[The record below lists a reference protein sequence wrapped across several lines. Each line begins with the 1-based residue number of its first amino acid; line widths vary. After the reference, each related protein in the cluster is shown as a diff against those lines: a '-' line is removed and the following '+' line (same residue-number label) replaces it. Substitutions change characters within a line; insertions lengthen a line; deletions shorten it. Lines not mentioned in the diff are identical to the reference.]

1 MPFVANGFTATI
13 QLPHKTPIHFP
24 VTGNTR
30 SRSDLAKRSAAL
42 EVIKLLHQLGELTE
56 DLKVKNRE
64 KVDLLDEDNDE
75 DDLIDEEGRSGAR
88 KYYKVYPPLMMT
100 DKSNDKVFLH
110 IIELKLVKPIQNP
123 RYKLHFPETD
133 SHSLGLLTSSPLPLI
148 GPLEIFGPSGLV
160 HVHLRVKWKPIT
172 MSKELQH
179 LAQRFHDYIFSH
191 CLQQTSL
198 LEQETSSLPLIVPV
212 FSKNSHKHEDS
223 RGIDWSMCENIIRYK
238 NTNLVYNL
246 AQLSKTFSYFQ
257 CFQDLVLYPLVLETT
272 GPGHYFIEE
281 VSPDLSVSTVME
293 GLGMSMKEYHKVHHQ
308 TKIKNHHQHL
318 IRISSASKDL
328 YMFSPGGEPVADGK
342 KRTYRSY
349 KVGELMAVEPIPA
362 GLWKQ
367 AQMLPWILRRVY
379 SLISALQFVNISW
392 TEKQLSFDG
401 IHSVKDD
408 VQLRSKMEMEEM
420 MFFLIRNS
428 RFRDT
433 DSSPSPGQI
442 VQALTLA
449 SAGDNW
455 DMERLEI
462 LGDAFLKYSTTIFLY
477 YKMTDTCDE
486 GDLTAAR
493 SRIVGNKN
501 LMKIA
506 KTLGLANCDI
516 VSHPMD
522 PVKTWIPPGYSSSSL
537 DDFDTIEDRI
547 VSLDNQME
555 SWQVGQLAK
564 LLKKEDLENLRNGN
578 VTDEELIALVKERK
592 KKHEQTGGVPLRSY
606 RILSD
611 KSQADCIEAMMGC
624 YLYNCGME
632 MCLDFMASIGI
643 NLDSGADI
651 SDVFKRVR
659 DKNNNHYTHFKPQ
672 KDAFVNEAA
681 RLEIVR
687 FNKLINKLGVEEIE
701 NTVGYTF
708 KEKSFLLEAFTHPSY
723 EDNRLTHSYE
733 KLEFLG
739 DAVLDYLVSC
749 YIFTHTSADPGR
761 LTDIRSALV
770 CNNMFA
776 SLLTDSNLDKFI
788 LHCNPGILNKINA
801 YLDIRYENRSKSF
814 DSTMKQFN
822 EDDVPEM
829 ELIEVPKVLGDVL
842 EAIIGAIYIDSGHD
856 LETVWNV
863 YLRLC
868 PNLEAVV
875 KDPPQNMKKELLE
888 KYPSGVKFS
897 KARVEADMVFIEAEV
912 DVGASHKKI
921 FRGRGKNKTLATLAA
936 CKCALRELSRK

>member
-1 MPFVANGFTATI
+1 M
-13 QLPHKTPIHFP
+13 
-24 VTGNTR
+24 
-30 SRSDLAKRSAAL
+30 
-42 EVIKLLHQLGELTE
+42 HQLGELTE

-64 KVDLLDEDNDE
+64 KVELLDDDDE
-75 DDLIDEEGRSGAR
+75 DDFVDEEGRSGAR
-88 KYYKVYPPLMMT
+88 KYYKVYPPSLLT
-100 DKSNDKVFLH
+100 DNSGDEVFLH
-110 IIELKLVKPIQNP
+110 IIELKLMTPIQKP

-160 HVHLRVKWKPIT
+160 HVHLRVKWKPIL
-172 MSKELQH
+172 MNKEFKELA
-179 LAQRFHDYIFSH
+179 LGFHDFIFTH
-191 CLQQTSL
+191 CLQLTSFL
-198 LEQETSSLPLIVPV
+198 DQETSSLPLIVPV
-212 FSKNSHKHEDS
+212 FSKNEKKFDDS
-223 RGIDWSMCENIIRYK
+223 RVIDWKMCENIMKYRNSK
-238 NTNLVYNL
+238 LGYNL
-246 AQLSKTFSYFQ
+246 AQLSKTFHYFE
-257 CFQDLVLYPLVLETT
+257 CFQDLVLYPLVPEPT

-281 VSPDLSVSTVME
+281 VSPDLTVSTVME
-293 GLGMSMKEYHKVHHQ
+293 GLGMSMKEYYRVHHQ
-308 TKIKNHHQHL
+308 TKIRNHHQHL

-349 KVGELMAVEPIPA
+349 RVGELMAVEPIPA

-367 AQMLPWILRRVY
+367 SQMLPWILRRVY
-379 SLISALQFVNISW
+379 SLISALQFVDISW

-401 IHSVKDD
+401 IHSVTND
-408 VQLRSKMEMEEM
+408 VQLRSKREMEEM
-420 MFFLIRNS
+420 MIFLIKNS

-433 DSSPSPGQI
+433 ESSPSPGQI

-462 LGDAFLKYSTTIFLY
+462 LGDSFLKYSTTIFLY

-493 SRIVGNKN
+493 SKIVGNKN

-506 KTLGLANCDI
+506 KNLGLANCDI

-522 PVKTWIPPGYSSSSL
+522 PVKTWIPPGYTSSHL
-537 DDFDTIEDRI
+537 DEFDTIEDRI
-547 VSLDNQME
+547 VHLDSRMDT
-555 SWQVGQLAK
+555 WQIGQVAK
-564 LLKKEDLENLRNGN
+564 LLKKDDLEKLRCGN
-578 VTDEELIALVKERK
+578 ITDEELIDLVRDRK
-592 KKHEQTGGVPLRSY
+592 KKHEQTGGVHLRSY

-611 KSQADCIEAMMGC
+611 KSQADCIEAMLGC

-643 NLDSGADI
+643 NLDSKSDI

-659 DKNNNHYTHFKPQ
+659 EQNNNHYTHFLPQ

-681 RLEIVR
+681 RLETVR
-687 FNKLINKLGVEEIE
+687 FKKLIKKLGVEEIE
-701 NTVGYTF
+701 KTVGYTF

-801 YLDIRYENRSKSF
+801 YLDIQYETRSKSCF
-814 DSTMKQFN
+814 DSTIKQFN

-856 LETVWNV
+856 LETVWKV

-868 PNLEAVV
+868 PNLEAIVQ
-875 KDPPQNMKKELLE
+875 DPPQNMKKELLE

-897 KARVEADMVFIEAEV
+897 KARVEAELVFVEAEV
-912 DVGASHKKI
+912 DVGGCQKKR

-936 CKCALRELSRK
+936 CKCALRGLSKK